1 MRTTTHDGTLRR
13 LSTLATLLVS
23 TAGAAPAWAAPDDDP
38 PEVLD
43 LEIVAPRSG
52 LGSAGPDDV
61 VVRLSTSGPW
71 ATGGDEITL
80 LLTRDDETGSPTIW
94 SDLTAG
100 TCEPPGEVSSRPPW
114 ERKFGNPW
122 GGFSPH

>member
-1 MRTTTHDGTLRR
+1 MPTHVGQ
-13 LSTLATLLVS
+13 VE
-23 TAGAAPAWAAPDDDP
+23 
-38 PEVLD
+38 EVAENG
-43 LEIVAPRSG
+43 EIVAGRPPGSG

-71 ATGGDEITL
+71 ATGGDEITR